1 MHITSGKFEQLVRS
15 ITADMQRA
23 LPPELR
29 DKAQRVIVGIAD
41 RPSREQYG
49 QVENN
54 DDDLLGL
61 YEGTPLPERHIDD
74 LFILPDQ
81 ITLFRMPLMDLCAN
95 EAELRE
101 EIRLTL
107 IHELGHYF
115 GFEEDDLEKL
125 GFA

>member
-29 DKAQRVIVGIAD
+29 DKTQRVIVGIAD

>member
-1 MHITSGKFEQLVRS
+1 MHITRRKFEQLVHS

-29 DKAQRVIVGIAD
+29 DKTQRVIVGIAD

-125 GFA
+125 GVR

>member
-1 MHITSGKFEQLVRS
+1 MHINRRKFEQLVRS

-41 RPSREQYG
+41 RPSRKQYR
-49 QVENN
+49 QVKN
-54 DDDLLGL
+54 DEDGLLGL

-81 ITLFRMPLMDLCAN
+81 ITLFRMPLMDLCTN

-125 GFA
+125 GFG

>member
-107 IHELGHYF
+107 MHELGHYF
-115 GFEEDDLEKL
+115 GFEEGDLEKL

>member
-115 GFEEDDLEKL
+115 GFEEGDLEKL